1 MNLNSIT
8 SKISLVFLI
17 SISILIALFFF
28 YIDYEKKRKYVVVE
42 RYYENITKYLKEHR
56 MDKYDLINHM
66 KSLPFEI
73 VEKPKE
79 VLENSNSI
87 IMKREYDLLEYKD
100 ILYFHIK
107 TPFTQVLFKDLNMYS
122 FSNYSYI
129 IFVFLLL
136 LLISLYIWLIR
147 SLQPLKDLKT
157 NITSFS
163 QGNLSINCK
172 SDKKD
177 EIADVSNEFD
187 KAVRKIELLLNSR
200 QLFLRTIMHE
210 LKTPIAK
217 GRIVSELIDDEK
229 QKGRMVNIFKRLDF
243 LINDFSKVE
252 QVVSQNYKI
261 TKQIISLSL
270 IFDDAFR
277 SLLLENS
284 NDKISLNL
292 EEEKKVK
299 ADLSLMSMVF
309 KNLIDNALRYS
320 SDGKVKI
327 KQNEN
332 EIIFISK
339 GVKLQKDINEYFKPF
354 HNDVESKNHGMGLGL
369 YIVKSILNMHNY
381 EFEYEYI
388 DDNNIFKII
397 INH

>member
-229 QKGRMVNIFKRLDF
+229 QKRRMVNIFKRLDF

-270 IFDDAFR
+270 IFDDAFK

>member
-270 IFDDAFR
+270 IFDDAFK

-284 NDKISLNL
+284 NDKIFLNL

>member
-261 TKQIISLSL
+261 TKQIIPLSL
-270 IFDDAFR
+270 IFDDAFK

>member
-8 SKISLVFLI
+8 SKISLIFLI

-28 YIDYEKKRKYVVVE
+28 YLDYESKQKYSNVE
-42 RYYENITKYLKEHR
+42 NYYENISRYFKDNNMNK
-56 MDKYDLINHM
+56 DSLINHM

-73 VEKPKE
+73 VSNPKE
-79 VLENSNSI
+79 VLENCNPI
-87 IMKREYDLLEYKD
+87 IMKRGYDLLEYKN

-107 TPFTQVLFKDLNMYS
+107 TPFMQVLYRDLNLYT
-122 FSNYSYI
+122 FSYYSYI
-129 IFVFLLL
+129 IFIFLLVL
-136 LLISLYIWLIR
+136 LVSLYIWLIK

-172 SDKKD
+172 SNKKD

-187 KAVRKIELLLNSR
+187 KAVRKIELLLSSR

-229 QKGRMVNIFKRLDF
+229 QKRRMIDIFKRLDF

-252 QVVSQNYKI
+252 QVVSQNYEI
-261 TKQIISLSL
+261 RKQTVCLSS
-270 IFDDAFR
+270 IFNDSFK

-284 NDKISLNL
+284 NDKISLDLN
-292 EEEKKVK
+292 EDKKVK
-299 ADLSLMSMVF
+299 VDLSLMSMVF
-309 KNLIDNALRYS
+309 KNLIDNAIRYS
-320 SDGKVKI
+320 SDAKVNI
-327 KQNEN
+327 KQNDN
-332 EIIFISK
+332 ELLFISK
-339 GVKLQKDINEYFKPF
+339 GVKLQKDIDEYFKPF

-369 YIVKSILNMHNY
+369 YIVKAILDIHDY
-381 EFEYEYI
+381 KFEYEYI

-397 INH
+397 INP